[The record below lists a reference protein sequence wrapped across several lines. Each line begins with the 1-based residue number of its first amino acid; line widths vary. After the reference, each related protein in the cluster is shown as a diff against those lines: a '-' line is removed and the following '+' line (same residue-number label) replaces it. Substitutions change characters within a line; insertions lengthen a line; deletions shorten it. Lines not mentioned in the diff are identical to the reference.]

1 MVVSPRCLI
10 ERDTLMATHDYKRRF
25 LGEQA
30 LHPETLMLSYGYDP
44 QLSEGAVKPPVFLT
58 STFAFPTAED
68 GAAYFESHAGKPDA
82 RDPSDTGLIY
92 SRFNHPNLQIAE
104 DRLAVLEGGE
114 SAAVFAS
121 GMAAISTTLLALVSH
136 GEVILRSQ
144 PLYGGTETLI
154 SSVLAALQFR
164 SHGFTDGLSL
174 AGIRQAAANAMALGP
189 VRMIFLETPA
199 NPTNSLIDFSAV
211 ATVADEMER
220 AQGMRPIIVCDNTML
235 GPIFQQPISH
245 GVDIVLYSL
254 TKYIGGHSDLIAGAA
269 IGRNDLID
277 PVRRTRG
284 AFGTQ
289 LDPHSCWMIGRSLET
304 VMLRMQRAA
313 QSASLVANWL
323 AKHPQVDVVYHPEH
337 ITEERYQAVYKKQ
350 CSGAGSTFSFS
361 IHGARNEAFAA
372 LNKLQIFKL
381 AVSLGGSES
390 LICHP
395 SSTIHSGVDRALR
408 EKLHI
413 TESLIRISIGLEHPD
428 DLIADLNAALSLN
441 TASNC
446 D

>member
-1 MVVSPRCLI
+1 M
-10 ERDTLMATHDYKRRF
+10 TTHDYKRRS
-25 LGEQA
+25 LGEQV

-68 GAAYFESHAGKPDA
+68 GAAYFESYAGKPDS
-82 RDPSDTGLIY
+82 RDPAEIGLIY

-174 AGIRQAAANAMALGP
+174 ASIRQAAANAMALGP

-199 NPTNSLIDFSAV
+199 NPTNTLIDFSAIS
-211 ATVADEMER
+211 TVADEIQR
-220 AQGMRPIIVCDNTML
+220 AQGFRPIIACDNTML
-235 GPIFQQPISH
+235 GPVFQQPIAH

-269 IGRNDLID
+269 IGKNDLID
-277 PVRRTRG
+277 PIRRARG

-323 AKHPQVDVVYHPEH
+323 ANHPQVDVVYHPEH
-337 ITEERYQAVYKKQ
+337 VNDEPYQAVYKKQ

-361 IHGARNEAFAA
+361 IHGARTEAFAV
-372 LNKLQIFKL
+372 LNKLRIFKL

-390 LICHP
+390 LVCHP
-395 SSTIHSGVDRALR
+395 SSTTHSGINRQIREAL
-408 EKLHI
+408 HV

-428 DLIADLNAALSLN
+428 DLIADLNEAL
-441 TASNC
+441 A
-446 D
+446 